1 MDIKRILLIK
11 HDFDDSKDEYAMF
24 QWALKYGQELIDTV
38 ITQQYEIDKLK
49 KENITWQQRL
59 YRAFNKAMWG

>member
-38 ITQQYEIDKLK
+38 ITQQYEMDKIKNNPTGLLQVIK
-49 KENITWQQRL
+49 QFVGKE
-59 YRAFNKAMWG
+59 

>member
-38 ITQQYEIDKLK
+38 ITQQYEIDKMTNKPTPFESLLQVIK
-49 KENITWQQRL
+49 QFVGKE
-59 YRAFNKAMWG
+59 